1 MCPFFLPPSF
11 GSCYELCSPWNSL
24 LPPIGHQNMACVLAP
39 CYLFH
44 EIFSGSSHLGSLLP
58 NSPHGICFGQ
68 DSVGCKWESQ
78 LKVAS
83 AKQGIY
89 WLKTLK
95 TSAIAWSKC
104 LNNIIRGLTIS
115 FLSWLHS
122 QVSPA
127 FVVANVTF
135 PNPTFLPTKR
145 ELLFLDNKYSQIASH
160 QPSLSHTSTTHH
172 HGNGGE

>member
-11 GSCYELCSPWNSL
+11 GSCYELCSAWNSL
-24 LPPIGHQNMACVLAP
+24 LPPIDQNISCVPAP

-44 EIFSGSSHLGSLLP
+44 EIFSGSSHLRSLLP

-95 TSAIAWSKC
+95 TSAIAWSVWTTSS
-104 LNNIIRGLTIS
+104 GL
-115 FLSWLHS
+115 S
-122 QVSPA
+122 QSLFWVGCILRWA
-127 FVVANVTF
+127 LYQVVANVTF

-160 QPSLSHTSTTHH
+160 QPSLSHMSTTHH